1 MTAPPETIHCQG
13 CGADSGDPHEWRKC
27 ADLGSKR
34 TVVEGKPGHW
44 YQRTDKDGTQFACSR
59 ACIDIIAAATGKTR
73 VILPW

>member
-13 CGADSGDPHEWRKC
+13 CGADSG
-27 ADLGSKR
+27 R

-59 ACIDIIAAATGKTR
+59 ACIDIIATATGKTR
-73 VILPW
+73 VSLPW